1 MSITLKEIADFVAYE
16 YWKEHMNNVEYV
28 DQLNPYIRRFIDR
41 MHKKQPSDETIDE
54 FAQSIYVEVNR
65 LIDIQKQYS
74 KELKDKHQREEE
86 MKFNRAKRDLEQ
98 KALTHKN
105 KQSLKQISQLKWM
118 RG

>member
-1 MSITLKEIADFVAYE
+1 MSITLKDIADFVAYE

-65 LIDIQKQYS
+65 LIDIQKQSAYIQQLKS
-74 KELKDKHQREEE
+74 NQHIYNNKKKQMSSIELKE
-86 MKFNRAKRDLEQ
+86 
-98 KALTHKN
+98 T
-105 KQSLKQISQLKWM
+105 
-118 RG
+118 

>member
-1 MSITLKEIADFVAYE
+1 MTITLKEIADFVAYE

-65 LIDIQKQYS
+65 LIDIQKQSAYIQQQ
-74 KELKDKHQREEE
+74 EETDARYLFCRE
-86 MKFNRAKRDLEQ
+86 
-98 KALTHKN
+98 
-105 KQSLKQISQLKWM
+105 
-118 RG
+118 